1 MDNAVIEETKNKLI
15 NYRIIEQQIEQK
27 TAEVKMISWRSNK
40 SILKIG

>member
-27 TAEVKMISWRSNK
+27 TAEVKMIS
-40 SILKIG
+40 